1 MSSTSSL
8 IIDKIFECRLFVNM
22 HKISKLKNV
31 MCDDYTQSIASNVL
45 TFYIKRK
52 YVVAKKSKDSKHQK

>member
-1 MSSTSSL
+1 MSSFREHTQNIQVKKCNGLSQA
-8 IIDKIFECRLFVNM
+8 
-22 HKISKLKNV
+22 

-52 YVVAKKSKDSKHQK
+52 YVVAKKSKDAKHQK